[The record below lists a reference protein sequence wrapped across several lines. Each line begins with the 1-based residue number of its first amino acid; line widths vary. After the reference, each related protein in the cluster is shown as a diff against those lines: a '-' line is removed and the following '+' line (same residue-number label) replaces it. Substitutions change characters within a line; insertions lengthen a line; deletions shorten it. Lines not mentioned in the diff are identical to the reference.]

1 MINLSSRCRSDQVVY
16 EVIFYEDSKG
26 HSSVLDFIVILNNR
40 AFTNKNVRI
49 MLKQVRYHINILER
63 LGTWAGEP
71 FVKHV
76 QDKIWE
82 LRPGNNRILF
92 FVWKDNKIVLL
103 HYFRKKSNKTPQRE
117 IDIAMNRQKDWI
129 ERND

>member
-1 MINLSSRCRSDQVVY
+1 VANKPSATEGICFRRYILSYMAVFFIPLIIIIALFYASYRNLANSTK
-16 EVIFYEDSKG
+16 EFAN
-26 HSSVLDFIVILNNR
+26 L
-40 AFTNKNVRI
+40 FTNKNVRI

-92 FVWKDNKIVLL
+92 LFGRITK
-103 HYFRKKSNKTPQRE
+103 
-117 IDIAMNRQKDWI
+117 
-129 ERND
+129 

>member
-92 FVWKDNKIVLL
+92 LFGRITK
-103 HYFRKKSNKTPQRE
+103 
-117 IDIAMNRQKDWI
+117 
-129 ERND
+129 